1 MSEYPKLFS
10 VMKLMLH
17 VIAGLCAI
25 TTVASAQNY
34 QTQYPYDPYSG
45 SPQPQV
51 QQPPSS
57 GYQPYTSSSSG
68 GYDKGSYGGGS
79 GGGYY
84 SRLLTWGQLEAH
96 YAYNDFRGDD
106 RLEGDSGFGVNLR
119 VKLMKPLYLHFGLDR
134 ITSSDPQSRSIDI
147 TTFNVGAGVY
157 APIGQR
163 FQIYGE
169 VGLRYDY
176 TSGDLEY
183 INPDDLSLYVRP
195 GVRFA
200 VTDKF
205 ELTASVLF
213 FNTDNLNDRIVE
225 VSAYYSLLSWLD
237 LGAGVDFGSDINS
250 YHVGGRWRWD

>member
-1 MSEYPKLFS
+1 
-10 VMKLMLH
+10 MKLYFH
-17 VIAGLCAI
+17 VAAGLCSLSCA
-25 TTVASAQNY
+25 AFAQNY

-51 QQPPSS
+51 QQPQSS
-57 GYQPYTSSSSG
+57 GYQTYNSSSNDYG
-68 GYDKGSYGGGS
+68 KGSYGYGSESS
-79 GGGYY
+79 GGTISDY

-106 RLEGDSGFGVNLR
+106 RLEGDSGFGANLR
-119 VKLMKPLYLHFGLDR
+119 VKLMKPIYLHLGLDR
-134 ITSSDPQSRSIDI
+134 ITSSDPHAHSLEI
-147 TTFNVGAGVY
+147 TSFCAGAGVY
-157 APIGQR
+157 LPIGQR

-183 INPDDLSLYVRP
+183 LNPDDLSVYVRP

-200 VTDKF
+200 ATDKL

-213 FNTDNLNDRIVE
+213 NDTDNLNDFVIE
-225 VSAYYSLLSWLD
+225 VSGYYSLLSWLD
-237 LGAGVDFGSDINS
+237 VGAGVDFGSDINT
-250 YHVGGRWRWD
+250 YRIGGRWRWD